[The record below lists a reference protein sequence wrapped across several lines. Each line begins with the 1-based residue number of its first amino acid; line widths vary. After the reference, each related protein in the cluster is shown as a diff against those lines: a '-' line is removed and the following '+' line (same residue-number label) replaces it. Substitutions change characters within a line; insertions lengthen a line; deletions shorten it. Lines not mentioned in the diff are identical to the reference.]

1 MWRERWTGSFTI
13 RVLDLAC
20 DADIIPLQ
28 SRIESAVEPDLKEV
42 YETER
47 QLLYVACTG
56 ARDHLLVTSSNS
68 PSEFLSDL
76 QANAG

>member
-1 MWRERWTGSFTI
+1 MWRERWTGGYTI
-13 RVLDLAC
+13 RVFDLAC

-28 SRIESAVEPDLKEV
+28 LRIESAVEPDLKEV

-47 QLLYVACTG
+47 QLLYVACTR

>member
-1 MWRERWTGSFTI
+1 MWREQWTGSYTI

-28 SRIESAVEPDLKEV
+28 SRIKNAVEPDAKEV

-47 QLLYVACTG
+47 QLLYVVASVVSDVVAMSDRGG
-56 ARDHLLVTSSNS
+56 A
-68 PSEFLSDL
+68 
-76 QANAG
+76 

>member
-1 MWRERWTGSFTI
+1 MWRERWTGSYTI

-28 SRIESAVEPDLKEV
+28 SRIKNAVEPDAKEV

-47 QLLYVACTG
+47 QLLYVVASVVSDVVAMSDRGG
-56 ARDHLLVTSSNS
+56 A
-68 PSEFLSDL
+68 
-76 QANAG
+76 